1 MRDRKLTGPWAG
13 FSFEAGFLV
22 TPEGRRIDPAQ
33 LQWLSLTCN
42 LAREWRLMMDD
53 AKLELELEA
62 QERVRQ
68 EVVVPLRRRLA
79 QRRRLACARHV
90 QRG

>member
-1 MRDRKLTGPWAG
+1 MRDRKLTGRWAG

-42 LAREWRLMMDD
+42 LAREWTLMMDD
-53 AKLELELEA
+53 AKQEA

>member
-22 TPEGRRIDPAQ
+22 TPEGRRIDPDQ

-42 LAREWRLMMDD
+42 LAREWTLMMDE
-53 AKLELELEA
+53 AKQEA

-68 EVVVPLRRRLA
+68 EVVVPLRRRLT

>member
-1 MRDRKLTGPWAG
+1 MTRKNLTGPWAG
-13 FSFEAGFLV
+13 FYFEGPYLV
-22 TPEGRRIDPAQ
+22 SPEGHRWDHAD
-33 LQWLSLTCN
+33 LAWLSLTCN

-53 AKLELELEA
+53 AKQEA